1 MNASSVLF
9 APEFQFK
16 APGIT
21 DFKEQAKR
29 QQHGFTARA
38 LDVKLAD
45 VQETLAYSYGFAN
58 YATYRAAALQAQ
70 ARVLDQGDYNPED
83 YVQYLMMSPD
93 DLECYDIDAAMV
105 VCRASKAVRFP
116 TVQPNCQHV
125 TPYDLS
131 DFLGK
136 NDYPV
141 EIFREASVL
150 SHDCIDE
157 STVDTSEF
165 IIEGVLCQCP
175 RVNRYGV
182 PEYGTEQGLS
192 QKLIDGTDMKTVRY
206 PEVDLVDTGDD
217 TSGMTLFLVSVPKS
231 QALVLDGLCA
241 TEGLSTDPY
250 F

>member
-9 APEFQFK
+9 AQEHQFK
-16 APGIT
+16 VPAINE
-21 DFKEQAKR
+21 FKEQAKR

-70 ARVLDQGDYNPED
+70 ARVLDQGDYNPDD
-83 YVQYLMMSPD
+83 YVQYLMMAPD
-93 DLECYDIDAAMV
+93 DLYCYDIDAAMV
-105 VCRASKAVRFP
+105 VCRASKAIRFP
-116 TVQPNCQHV
+116 TVQPNGEHV
-125 TPYDLS
+125 TPYDLC

-141 EIFREASVL
+141 DIFREASVL

-157 STVDTSEF
+157 STVDASEF
-165 IIEGVLCQCP
+165 IIEGVLCQTP
-175 RVNRYGV
+175 RVERYGA
-182 PEYGTEQGLS
+182 PIYGSEQGLS
-192 QKLIDGTDMKTVRY
+192 QKLIEYTDMKTLRY
-206 PEVDLVDTGDD
+206 PNAQIVDTGDD
-217 TSGMTLFLVSVPKS
+217 TAGMTLFLVSVPKL
-231 QALVLDGLCA
+231 QALILDGLCA
-241 TEGLSTDPY
+241 THGESTDPY